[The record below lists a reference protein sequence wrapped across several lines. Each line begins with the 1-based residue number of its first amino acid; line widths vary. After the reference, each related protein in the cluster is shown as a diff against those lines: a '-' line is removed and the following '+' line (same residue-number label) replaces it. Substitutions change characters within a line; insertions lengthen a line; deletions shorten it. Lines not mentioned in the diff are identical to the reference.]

1 MILVDTSVWI
11 DFFAGRDLPQVVT
24 LEQFILDNQ
33 DLALCGIILTEI
45 LQGIADDTTHR
56 RVRRYLDPL
65 IMLPMP
71 ETVFVRAA
79 DIYRKLRKQGITI
92 RKTNDCIIA
101 ATALEHHCQL
111 LHNDKDF
118 APMVK
123 HFPLKIVKPG
133 LHNRS

>member
-11 DFFAGRDLPQVVT
+11 DFFAGRDLPHVVT
-24 LEQFILDNQ
+24 LEQLILGNE

-45 LQGIADDTTHR
+45 LQGISDDTTYR
-56 RVRRYLDPL
+56 RVRSYLSPL

-71 ETVFVRAA
+71 TAVFVSAA
-79 DIYRKLRKQGITI
+79 NIFRNLRKQGITI

-118 APMVK
+118 IPVTK
-123 HFPLKIVKPG
+123 HFPLQLVQT
-133 LHNRS
+133 

>member
-11 DFFAGRDLPQVVT
+11 DFFAGRKLPHVDV
-24 LEQFILDNQ
+24 LEQCILDNE

-56 RVRRYLDPL
+56 HVRRYLSPL

-79 DIYRKLRKQGITI
+79 DIYRKLRKKGITI
-92 RKTNDCIIA
+92 RKSNDCIIA

-118 APMVK
+118 SPVAE
-123 HFPLKIVKPG
+123 HFPLKII
-133 LHNRS
+133 ST

>member
-1 MILVDTSVWI
+1 MDTSVWI
-11 DFFAGRDLPQVVT
+11 DFFAGRDLSHVT
-24 LEQFILDNQ
+24 ALEQFILESE

-45 LQGIADDTTHR
+45 LQGIADDSTHR
-56 RVRRYLDPL
+56 RVRRHLAPV

-79 DIYRKLRKQGITI
+79 DIYRRLRKNGITI

-118 APMVK
+118 DSIVQ
-123 HFPLKIVKPG
+123 HFPLKIVN
-133 LHNRS
+133 L

>member
-11 DFFAGRDLPQVVT
+11 DFFVGRNLPHVAA
-24 LEQFILDNQ
+24 LEQFILDNE

-56 RVRRYLDPL
+56 RVRRYLSPL

-79 DIYRKLRKQGITI
+79 DIYRKLRKKGITI
-92 RKTNDCIIA
+92 RKSNDCIIA

-111 LHNDKDF
+111 LHNDRDF
-118 APMVK
+118 RPIAE
-123 HFPLKIVKPG
+123 HFPVKIVKA
-133 LHNRS
+133 

>member
-24 LEQFILDNQ
+24 LEQSILDNQ

-79 DIYRKLRKQGITI
+79 DIYREPGKQGITI
-92 RKTNDCIIA
+92 RKTNEGIIA
-101 ATALEHHCQL
+101 ATALDHHCQL
-111 LHNDKDF
+111 LHKDKDF
-118 APMVK
+118 ASMAK
-123 HFPLKIVKPG
+123 HYPLKVVKPG
-133 LHNRS
+133 LHDR

>member
-11 DFFAGRDLPQVVT
+11 DFFAGRNLPHVDV
-24 LEQFILDNQ
+24 LEQCILDNE

-56 RVRRYLDPL
+56 RVRRYLSPL
-65 IMLPMP
+65 LMLPMP

-79 DIYRKLRKQGITI
+79 DIYRKLRKKGITI
-92 RKTNDCIIA
+92 RKSNDCIIA

-111 LHNDKDF
+111 LHNEGLF
-118 APMVK
+118 A
-123 HFPLKIVKPG
+123 G
-133 LHNRS
+133 S

>member
-11 DFFAGRDLPQVVT
+11 DFFAGRNLPHVT
-24 LEQFILDNQ
+24 MLEKFILDNE

-45 LQGIADDTTHR
+45 LQGIGNDAAYQ
-56 RVRRYLDPL
+56 RVRRDLSTL

-71 ETVFVRAA
+71 KAVFILAA
-79 DIYRKLRKQGITI
+79 DIYRKLRQRGITI

-101 ATALEHHCQL
+101 ATALEHQSQL

-118 APMVK
+118 APIAK
-123 HFPLKIVKPG
+123 HYSLIIAK
-133 LHNRS
+133 

>member
-11 DFFAGRDLPQVVT
+11 DFFAGRNLPHVDV
-24 LEQFILDNQ
+24 LEQCILDNE
-33 DLALCGIILTEI
+33 DMALCGIILTEI

-56 RVRRYLDPL
+56 RVRRYLSPL

-79 DIYRKLRKQGITI
+79 DIYCKLRKKGITI
-92 RKTNDCIIA
+92 RKSNDCIIA

-111 LHNDKDF
+111 LHNDKDCSPI
-118 APMVK
+118 AK
-123 HFPLKIVKPG
+123 HFPLKIIKT
-133 LHNRS
+133 